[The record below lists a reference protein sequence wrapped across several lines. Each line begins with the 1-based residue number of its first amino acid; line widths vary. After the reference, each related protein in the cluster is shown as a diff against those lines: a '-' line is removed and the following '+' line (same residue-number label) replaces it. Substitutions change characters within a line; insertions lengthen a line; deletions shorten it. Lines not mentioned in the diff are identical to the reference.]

1 MLVLARQ
8 THHPH
13 EKNEN
18 VSVHDFLKYVF
29 SFPYQRIIE
38 TSKFG
43 IIKIRKTWELSTTL
57 RTWLCDVNSDKI
69 FDILVFVSATE
80 LLFGS
85 RDYQHIFFSL
95 VFGNFQHLAV
105 SFSVSFGM
113 FWRDAARRRCP
124 QYCVFEQIRE
134 LTSHIEVIGS
144 GSSQDSSEYLHFSK
158 HITSFA
164 FTLSFHKGSPVSQW
178 VSQSL
183 GPDLFV
189 PLYSRQECW
198 AVTVAYATGFAAKN
212 LPREHEQFRQLRR
225 LRWPVSQDP
234 HF

>member
-1 MLVLARQ
+1 MQQDHTQAHACSPRVLVLARQ

-13 EKNEN
+13 EDDEN
-18 VSVHDFLKYVF
+18 ASVHDFLKYVF
-29 SFPYQRIIE
+29 SFPYQWIIE

-43 IIKIRKTWELSTTL
+43 IIKIRKTWEFSTTL
-57 RTWLCDVNSDKI
+57 RTWL
-69 FDILVFVSATE
+69 FAT
-80 LLFGS
+80 LTSTSSFSSRRQSFCLDR
-85 RDYQHIFFSL
+85 RDYQHIFSSL

-144 GSSQDSSEYLHFSK
+144 DSSQDSSEYLHFSK

-164 FTLSFHKGSPVSQW
+164 FTLSFHGDSPVS
-178 VSQSL
+178 
-183 GPDLFV
+183 
-189 PLYSRQECW
+189 
-198 AVTVAYATGFAAKN
+198 
-212 LPREHEQFRQLRR
+212 H
-225 LRWPVSQDP
+225 
-234 HF
+234 